1 MTVDVAPGR
10 VPPLSRNRNY
20 HVLWGSQLVS
30 ELVSQLCLIAFPL
43 TVMAATGSA
52 ARMGVVAAVIAAAH
66 MAANVPAGVLVDR
79 YDRKLVML
87 VCQCVRAVA
96 MASLA
101 LALFAGHF
109 SLAHLL
115 VVAVA
120 EGLMGAAFDPAEH
133 AALPQVVPESQLSQA
148 VATNTTRRYI
158 ATLLGPA
165 SAGFLFAVDRMA
177 PFAVAVVLL
186 VASCVVLGFLRL
198 PRAEPGR
205 ASAVEPGA
213 VEPGAVESGAG
224 EPGAGPERPGMLADG
239 FRWVLG
245 HPVIRPTLVWLM
257 CCELFVSA
265 LTVIVL
271 ALSGEGGLAPGEV
284 GVMMTGFGAGG
295 LLGAAVAGRL
305 HAALPAP
312 VVIVGF
318 PWVAAG
324 LTLVLALV
332 PTGVLTGVLLGG
344 IAFLIPTAFTT
355 VMTYQLTVAPDELR
369 GRLSGI
375 VGLFAG
381 GAGAVGPLA
390 GGLLMAG
397 GDSHG
402 SLLTLCGALAVVAVG
417 TTLTPALRRFPTLA
431 AGAGTPR

>member
-1 MTVDVAPGR
+1 MTVELNTGSVTAAAL
-10 VPPLSRNRNY
+10 PPLSRNRNY

-43 TVMAATGSA
+43 TVLAATGSA
-52 ARMGVVAAVIAAAH
+52 ARMGAVSAVIAAAH

-79 YDRKLVML
+79 FDRKRVML
-87 VCQCVRAVA
+87 VCQCARAVA

-101 LALFAGHF
+101 IALYAGHF

-115 VVAVA
+115 AVAVA
-120 EGLMGAAFDPAEH
+120 EGLLGAAFDPAEH
-133 AALPQVVPESQLSQA
+133 AALPQVVPEEQLSQA
-148 VATNTTRRYI
+148 VARNTARRYI

-165 SAGFLFAVDRMA
+165 GAGFLFAVDRMA
-177 PFAVAVVLL
+177 PFAVAVGLL
-186 VASCVVLGFLRL
+186 VASCVVLCFLRL
-198 PRAEPGR
+198 PRP
-205 ASAVEPGA
+205 VP
-213 VEPGAVESGAG
+213 AG
-224 EPGAGPERPGMLADG
+224 ESESAEEPEKAGLLADG

-257 CCELFVSA
+257 GCELVISA
-265 LTVIVL
+265 LIIIVL
-271 ALSGEGGLAPGEV
+271 ARSGEGDLAPGQL
-284 GVMMTGFGAGG
+284 GVMMTGFGIGG

-312 VVIVGF
+312 AVILGF
-318 PWVAAG
+318 PWTAAV
-324 LTLVLALV
+324 LTLLLALV
-332 PTGVLTGVLLGG
+332 PAGVPTGVVLGG

-369 GRLSGI
+369 GRLSGV

-390 GGLLMAG
+390 GGLLMSG
-397 GDSHG
+397 GSSRR
-402 SLLTLCGALAVVAVG
+402 SLLICCACLAVVAVG
-417 TTLTPALRRFPTLA
+417 TTLSPKLRRFPTLK
-431 AGAGTPR
+431 

>member
-1 MTVDVAPGR
+1 MTVELNTGSVTAAAL
-10 VPPLSRNRNY
+10 PPLSRNRNY

-43 TVMAATGSA
+43 TVLAATGSA
-52 ARMGVVAAVIAAAH
+52 ARMGAVSAVIAAAH

-79 YDRKLVML
+79 FDRKRVML
-87 VCQCVRAVA
+87 VCQCARAVA

-101 LALFAGHF
+101 IALYAGHF

-115 VVAVA
+115 AVAVA
-120 EGLMGAAFDPAEH
+120 EGLLGAAFDPAEH
-133 AALPQVVPESQLSQA
+133 AALPQVVPEEQLSQA
-148 VATNTTRRYI
+148 VARNTARRYI

-165 SAGFLFAVDRMA
+165 GAGFLFAVDRMA
-177 PFAVAVVLL
+177 PFAVAVGLL
-186 VASCVVLGFLRL
+186 VASCVVLCFLRL
-198 PRAEPGR
+198 PRP
-205 ASAVEPGA
+205 VP
-213 VEPGAVESGAG
+213 AG
-224 EPGAGPERPGMLADG
+224 ESESAEEPEKAGLLADG

-257 CCELFVSA
+257 GCELVISA
-265 LTVIVL
+265 LIIIVL
-271 ALSGEGGLAPGEV
+271 ARSGEGDLAPGQL
-284 GVMMTGFGAGG
+284 GVMMTGFGIGG

-312 VVIVGF
+312 AVILGF
-318 PWVAAG
+318 PWTAAA
-324 LTLVLALV
+324 LTLLLALV
-332 PTGVLTGVLLGG
+332 PAGVPTGVVLGG

-369 GRLSGI
+369 GRLSGV

-390 GGLLMAG
+390 GGLLMSG
-397 GDSHG
+397 GSSRR
-402 SLLTLCGALAVVAVG
+402 SLLICCACLAVVAVG
-417 TTLTPALRRFPTLA
+417 TTLSPKLRRFPTLK
-431 AGAGTPR
+431 

>member
-1 MTVDVAPGR
+1 MTVEAGPGDA
-10 VPPLSRNRNY
+10 PPLSRNRNY

-43 TVMAATGSA
+43 MVMAATGSA
-52 ARMGVVAAVIAAAH
+52 LQMGAVAAVIAAAH

-79 YDRKLVML
+79 FDRKRVML

-101 LALFAGHF
+101 AALFSGHF
-109 SLAHLL
+109 SLPHVL

-120 EGLMGAAFDPAEH
+120 EGLLGAAFDPAEH
-133 AALPQVVPESQLSQA
+133 AALPQVVPESQLSEA
-148 VATNTTRRYI
+148 VARNTVRRYI

-165 SAGFLFAVDRMA
+165 GAGFLFAVDPMS

-186 VASCVVLGFLRL
+186 VASCVVLCFLRL
-198 PRAEPGR
+198 PRRDPVEEPEK
-205 ASAVEPGA
+205 A
-213 VEPGAVESGAG
+213 
-224 EPGAGPERPGMLADG
+224 GMLADG
-239 FRWVLG
+239 FRWVWG
-245 HPVIRPTLVWLM
+245 HPVIRPTLFWLM
-257 CCELFVSA
+257 GCELFISA
-265 LTVIVL
+265 LIIIVL
-271 ALSGEGGLAPGEV
+271 AASGEDDMAPGEL
-284 GVMMTGFGAGG
+284 GVMMTGFGLGG

-305 HAALPAP
+305 HAVLPAP
-312 VVIVGF
+312 AVIIGF
-318 PWVAAG
+318 PWVGAA

-332 PTGVLTGVLLGG
+332 PAGVPTGVVLGG
-344 IAFLIPTAFTT
+344 IAFFIPTAFTT

-381 GAGAVGPLA
+381 GAGAIGPLV

-397 GDSHG
+397 GDSRG
-402 SLLTLCGALAVVAVG
+402 SLLISGLCLAVVAVG
-417 TTLTPALRRFPTLA
+417 TTVSPTLRRFPTLK
-431 AGAGTPR
+431 